1 MNRLFIFLFLFIGTQ
16 LFSQEVDRRNF
27 SDKPPAFLIK
37 KTSEKII
44 PDGILNEKIWS
55 ESEIMEN
62 FSQKFPSD
70 SIDALAPTQMMMAYD
85 DDNLYV
91 VTKCYS
97 KGGDWIVPSLRRD
110 YGFIATDNITL
121 LFDTFKDKTNAF
133 VFGMNAR
140 GVRREALVF
149 NRGRNN
155 SDFSD
160 SWDNKWRGDAK
171 THGDHW
177 IAEFVIPFNTIRFE
191 EGATSWRFSAYRY
204 DTQHNEISVFM
215 QIPINFTLTDLNYMA
230 EMNFEEPLKKTGL
243 NVSVIP
249 YLGGSVSRDFEDE
262 TQIGAIEKFSA
273 GGDVKIGI
281 TSGLN
286 LDLTVN
292 PDFSQV
298 EVDRQVTNLNRF
310 ELFFPERRQFFQE
323 NADLFSGI
331 STGRS
336 QPFFSRRIGITQD
349 TATGEAIQN
358 TILYGARLSGKINE
372 RTRIGLLNTQTA
384 AQLDND
390 LPSFNYTVGVLQRNI
405 GARSNISFIGIN
417 KQAINAKDFTGSFS
431 KYNRVFGG
439 DYNFSTKDN
448 HWNGKF
454 SQQFA
459 LTESS
464 IKDKFSNHW
473 FVEYSTRKFRAEIF
487 SLYVGAGYD
496 AEVGFVPRTDI
507 YLVSPEGSLFF
518 YPESSN
524 ISRHTLFF
532 DTRFIYKVGN
542 DPIDGIDPWTLSDVS
557 LTAEWTMQFRNFAS
571 FSIEGNWSQILL
583 FDDFDP
589 TQIQE
594 DGQALPGNENYSFG
608 RAFTSFRSDRTK
620 KISYGVRANY
630 GQFYNGTR
638 LGLSGDIRFRFQPY
652 ASISLDYS
660 YNYIELA
667 EPFVPVNLHLVRPRF
682 DLTFS
687 KKLFFTAFFQY
698 NKQQDNLNVNARLQW
713 RFQPASDF
721 FLVYGD
727 NYLTEDFSNLEV
739 RNRAITA
746 KFTYWLNL

>member
-1 MNRLFIFLFLFIGTQ
+1 
-16 LFSQEVDRRNF
+16 
-27 SDKPPAFLIK
+27 
-37 KTSEKII
+37 
-44 PDGILNEKIWS
+44 
-55 ESEIMEN
+55 
-62 FSQKFPSD
+62 
-70 SIDALAPTQMMMAYD
+70 
-85 DDNLYV
+85 
-91 VTKCYS
+91 
-97 KGGDWIVPSLRRD
+97 
-110 YGFIATDNITL
+110 
-121 LFDTFKDKTNAF
+121 
-133 VFGMNAR
+133 
-140 GVRREALVF
+140 
-149 NRGRNN
+149 
-155 SDFSD
+155 
-160 SWDNKWRGDAK
+160 
-171 THGDHW
+171 
-177 IAEFVIPFNTIRFE
+177 
-191 EGATSWRFSAYRY
+191 
-204 DTQHNEISVFM
+204 
-215 QIPINFTLTDLNYMA
+215 
-230 EMNFEEPLKKTGL
+230 
-243 NVSVIP
+243 
-249 YLGGSVSRDFEDE
+249 
-262 TQIGAIEKFSA
+262 
-273 GGDVKIGI
+273 
-281 TSGLN
+281 
-286 LDLTVN
+286 LTVN

-298 EVDRQVTNLNRF
+298 VVDRQVTNLNRF

-323 NADLFSGI
+323 NADLFSGFG
-331 STGRS
+331 TGRS

-358 TILYGARLSGKINE
+358 TILYGARLSGKIND

-405 GARSNISFIGIN
+405 GARSNIALIGIN
-417 KQAINAKDFTGSFS
+417 KQAINAEDFSGSFS
-431 KYNRVFGG
+431 NFNRVIGG

-459 LTESS
+459 ITDSD

-487 SLYVGAGYD
+487 SLYIGAGYD
-496 AEVGFVPRTDI
+496 AEVGFVPRKDI

-518 YPESSN
+518 YPKDSN
-524 ISRHTLFF
+524 ISKHTIFF

-542 DPIDGIDPWTLSDVS
+542 EPDLAIDPWTLSDIS
-557 LTAEWTMQFRNFAS
+557 LTTEWRMQFRNFANLQ
-571 FSIEGNWSQILL
+571 FEANWQKILL

-594 DGQALPGNENYSFG
+594 DGQVLAGNEEY
-608 RAFTSFRSDRTK
+608 AFARLFASFRSDRSR
-620 KISYGVRANY
+620 KISYSLRTSL

-638 LGLSGDIRFRFQPY
+638 TGISGDIRFRFQPY

-660 YNYIELA
+660 YNNIRLA

-687 KKLFFTAFFQY
+687 KKLFFTTFFQY

-713 RFQPASDF
+713 RFKPASDF

-727 NYLTEDFSNLEV
+727 NYLTEDFSNLGV

>member
-1 MNRLFIFLFLFIGTQ
+1 MKKLLLFFLLFIGVQ
-16 LFSQEVDRRNF
+16 LFAQEVDNRNF
-27 SDKPPAFLIK
+27 VDKPPAYLIK
-37 KTSEKII
+37 KTTEKII
-44 PDGILNEKIWS
+44 PDGILTEKIWS

-70 SIDALAPTQMMMAYD
+70 SVAALAPTQMMMAYD
-85 DDNLYV
+85 DNNLYV

-133 VFGMNAR
+133 VFGMNAK
-140 GVRREALVF
+140 GVRREALVY
-149 NRGRNN
+149 NGGRYN

-160 SWDNKWRGDAK
+160 SWDNKWRGNA
-171 THGDHW
+171 TAHGDHW

-249 YLGGSVSRDFEDE
+249 FLAGSVSRDFEDE
-262 TQIGAIEKFSA
+262 TQTKAVGNFSA

-323 NADLFSGI
+323 NADLFSGFG
-331 STGRS
+331 TGRS

-349 TATGEAIQN
+349 TATDESIQN
-358 TILYGARLSGKINE
+358 TILYGARLSGKIND

-405 GARSNISFIGIN
+405 GARSNIAFIGIN

-431 KYNRVFGG
+431 NYNRVFGG

-459 LTESS
+459 ITESS
-464 IKDKFSNHW
+464 LKDKFSNHW
-473 FVEYSTRKFRAEIF
+473 FVEYSTRKFRAEVF
-487 SLYVGAGYD
+487 SLYIGAGYD

-518 YPESSN
+518 YPENSN
-524 ISRHTLFF
+524 ISKHTLFF
-532 DTRFIYKVGN
+532 DTRFIYKIGN
-542 DPIDGIDPWTLSDVS
+542 DPLEGIDPWTLSDIS
-557 LTAEWTMQFRNFAS
+557 LTAEWTMQFRNFS
-571 FSIEGNWSQILL
+571 TFSVEGNWSRILL

-594 DGQALPGNENYSFG
+594 DGQVLAGNENYSFG
-608 RAFTSFRSDRTK
+608 RVFSSFRSDRTK
-620 KISYGVRANY
+620 KIAYRVRANY
-630 GQFYNGTR
+630 GQFFNGTR
-638 LGLSGDIRFRFQPY
+638 LALGADVRFRFQPF
-652 ASISLDYS
+652 ASISIDYS
-660 YNYIELA
+660 YNHIRLA
-667 EPFVPVNLHLVRPRF
+667 EPFIPVNLHLFRPRF

-687 KKLFFTAFFQY
+687 KKLFLTAFIQY
-698 NKQQDNLNVNARLQW
+698 NRQQENLNVNGRLQW

-727 NYLTEDFSNLEV
+727 NYLSEDFSNLGV

>member
-1 MNRLFIFLFLFIGTQ
+1 MRKLFLFFFLFIGIQ
-16 LFSQEVDRRNF
+16 LFAQEVDNRNF
-27 SDKPPAFLIK
+27 GDKPPAFLIK
-37 KTSEKII
+37 KTTEKII
-44 PDGILNEKIWS
+44 PDGILTEKIWS
-55 ESEIMEN
+55 EAEVMEN
-62 FSQKFPSD
+62 FSQKFPTD
-70 SIDALAPTQMMMAYD
+70 SIAALAKTQMMMAYD

-97 KGGDWIVPSLRRD
+97 KGGDWVVPSLRRD

-121 LFDTFKDKTNAF
+121 MFDTFKDRTNAF
-133 VFGMNAR
+133 IFGMNAK
-140 GVRREALVF
+140 GVRREALVS
-149 NRGRNN
+149 NGGR
-155 SDFSD
+155 SFDDFSD
-160 SWDNKWRGDAK
+160 SWDNKWNGNAK
-171 THGDHW
+171 EYGDHW

-191 EGATSWRFSAYRY
+191 EGAVSWNFTAYRY
-204 DTQHNEISVFM
+204 DTQHNEISVFV
-215 QIPINFTLTDLNYMA
+215 QIPINFTLTDLAYTA
-230 EMNFEEPLKKTGL
+230 EMNFQEPLKKNGL

-249 YLGGSVSRDFEDE
+249 YLAGSVSRDYEDA
-262 TQIGAIEKFSA
+262 TQTDAIGNFSA

-323 NADLFSGI
+323 NADLFSGFG
-331 STGRS
+331 TGRA

-358 TILYGARLSGKINE
+358 TILYGARLSGKIND
-372 RTRIGLLNTQTA
+372 RTRIGLLNAQTA

-405 GARSNISFIGIN
+405 GLRSNIALIGIN
-417 KQAINAKDFTGSFS
+417 KQAINSKDFGGSFS
-431 KYNRVFGG
+431 NYNRVFGG
-439 DYNFSTKDN
+439 DYNFSTNDN

-464 IKDKFSNHW
+464 LKDKFSNHW
-473 FVEYSTRKFRAEIF
+473 YVEYSTRKFRAEVF

-496 AEVGFVPRTDI
+496 AEVGFVPRRDI

-518 YPESSN
+518 YPENSN
-524 ISRHTLFF
+524 ISKHTLFF

-542 DPIDGIDPWTLSDVS
+542 DPIEGIDPWTLSDIS
-557 LTAEWTMQFRNFAS
+557 LTAEWSMQFRNFANLT
-571 FSIEGNWSQILL
+571 FEGNWSRILL

-594 DGQALPGNENYSFG
+594 NGQVLAGNENYAFG
-608 RAFTSFRSDRTK
+608 RGSARFRSDRTK
-620 KISYGVRANY
+620 LFSYSLRSTY
-630 GQFYNGTR
+630 GQFFNGTR
-638 LGLSGDIRFRFQPY
+638 LGLSADMRFRFQPY

-660 YNYIELA
+660 YNNIRLA
-667 EPFVPVNLHLVRPRF
+667 EPFVPVNLHLLRPRF

-687 KKLFFTAFFQY
+687 KTLFFTAFVQY
-698 NKQQDNLNVNARLQW
+698 NRQQDLLNVNARFQW

-727 NYLTEDFSNLEV
+727 NYLTEEFSNLQV